1 MNTDSAVVA
10 AAKIMDSADGGMLSP
25 EEIAKSKRRTLIS
38 LVEERDRLTEE
49 TGHYYG
55 VTSLSLK
62 DSDPIRYERFYS
74 RLHASLIAAYEVS
87 RYVAA
92 SPGAREMG
100 EILWALLTPEGDAL
114 VISPG
119 FFSHVNSG
127 RVAVRFMAEHLYDE
141 NPGIRDGDVFVT
153 DDGDSGGAPHPGDT
167 YTYVPIIREDTLLGW
182 AMAINHIM
190 EAGAPVAG
198 SWPEYGVDTFWD
210 GFVFPPIKTGE
221 NLQQFTWWEQMWLR
235 RTRAGAMNNLD
246 DKMRLSGCALLHRE
260 VHRIVEEIGIDYY
273 VRATREIIEETSRVV
288 RDNIRNTSVP
298 GRYDGVGFRAVK
310 YKGLMPLAHHADK
323 DLMIHVR
330 QRLTIDGDGSLVAN
344 MDGSSH
350 WDYHAFNGYPGGAD
364 VAFYLG
370 MVNCF
375 GYNTYP
381 TTGVSI
387 PCRAKYPKGSVYNP
401 GNIIASFSNIW
412 GQSMVMNSLGFNAV
426 TRSFYA
432 RGFLEEAL
440 VADSDWEGI
449 QGEGVL
455 PDGTNYGM
463 TNFEGVGG
471 VAQGAMCFRDGL
483 PLGWAQWTQLP
494 NVGNAEEFE
503 YLIPNMMY
511 LGRGLIP
518 GFCGHGKF
526 RGGVGQGSLHW
537 VVRPSRLTL
546 SRAGA
551 GTAYTTFVAQGMSG
565 GYPSPNAVTISAR
578 GTNSKELVERGVPLP
593 RDGLELV
600 KMAADKT
607 LVVRELETWRFEMPP
622 TEFAHGDLLA
632 THNGASSGW
641 GDPLEREPESALI
654 DVQEGWVDSD
664 FAARLYG
671 VVLRSSGDILV
682 VDKEATR
689 ERRAEVRRERLGQ
702 SVSARDFWKQE
713 RQLLVDGDFIEA
725 VRYTYANTVSE
736 EFDFDKDLREFWQLP
751 ATFTWAQGEAI

>member
-1 MNTDSAVVA
+1 MGAGSPDVVA
-10 AAKIMDSADGGMLSP
+10 AGTTNGTEGGSQLLGPDIAPEVLSAKRESL
-25 EEIAKSKRRTLIS
+25 LS

-55 VTSLSLK
+55 VTKLSLK
-62 DSDPIRYERFYS
+62 ESDPIRYERFYS

-127 RVAVRFMAEHLYDE
+127 RVAVRFMADHHYDD

-153 DDGDSGGAPHPGDT
+153 DDGESGGAPHPGDT
-167 YTYVPIIREDTLLGW
+167 YTYVPIIHDDTLVGW
-182 AMAINHIM
+182 AMGINHIM

-210 GFVFPPIKTGE
+210 GFVVPPIKTGE

-246 DKMRLSGCALLHRE
+246 DKMRLSGCALLHKE
-260 VHRIVEEIGIDYY
+260 MHRIIDEIGIDYY
-273 VRATREIIEETSRVV
+273 MRAIREVIEETALAV
-288 RDNIRNTSVP
+288 RDNIRNTSIP
-298 GRYDGVGFRAVK
+298 GRYDGVGFRALK

-323 DLMIHVR
+323 DHMIHVR
-330 QRLTIDGDGSLVAN
+330 QRLVIHGDGSLVAS

-381 TTGVSI
+381 TSGISI
-387 PCRAKYPKGSVYNP
+387 PCRAKYPRGSVYNP
-401 GNIIASFSNIW
+401 DTIVASYSNIW
-412 GQSMVMNSLGFNAV
+412 AQSMIMNTLGFNAV

-440 VADSDWEGI
+440 AADSDWEGI

-455 PDGTNYGM
+455 LDGTPYGM

-471 VAQGAMCFRDGL
+471 W
-483 PLGWAQWTQLP
+483 P
-494 NVGNAEEFE
+494 
-503 YLIPNMMY
+503 
-511 LGRGLIP
+511 
-518 GFCGHGKF
+518 
-526 RGGVGQGSLHW
+526 
-537 VVRPSRLTL
+537 
-546 SRAGA
+546 
-551 GTAYTTFVAQGMSG
+551 
-565 GYPSPNAVTISAR
+565 
-578 GTNSKELVERGVPLP
+578 
-593 RDGLELV
+593 
-600 KMAADKT
+600 
-607 LVVRELETWRFEMPP
+607 
-622 TEFAHGDLLA
+622 
-632 THNGASSGW
+632 
-641 GDPLEREPESALI
+641 REPCASGTGSRSVGRSGPSFPTSAMP
-654 DVQEGWVDSD
+654 
-664 FAARLYG
+664 
-671 VVLRSSGDILV
+671 RSSS
-682 VDKEATR
+682 T
-689 ERRAEVRRERLGQ
+689 
-702 SVSARDFWKQE
+702 
-713 RQLLVDGDFIEA
+713 
-725 VRYTYANTVSE
+725 
-736 EFDFDKDLREFWQLP
+736 
-751 ATFTWAQGEAI
+751 